1 MSEDHG
7 LGMTTR
13 IISNKE
19 MEDIIKIIE
28 FLVHSGLLTRD
39 VTQIFQNETIEQG
52 KEFFKL
58 VIVYF
63 NLDRIFNAVSSPE

>member
-1 MSEDHG
+1 
-7 LGMTTR
+7 MTAR

-19 MEDIIKIIE
+19 MEDVMKIIE
-28 FLVHSGLLTRD
+28 FLVDSGLLTRD
-39 VTQIFQNETIEQG
+39 VTQIIQNETIEQA

-63 NLDRIFNAVSSPE
+63 DLDRIFNAVSSLE

>member
-1 MSEDHG
+1 MSGVHG
-7 LGMTTR
+7 SGMTAR

-19 MEDIIKIIE
+19 MEDVMKIIE
-28 FLVHSGLLTRD
+28 FLVDSGLLTRD
-39 VTQIFQNETIEQG
+39 VTQIIQNETIEQA

-63 NLDRIFNAVSSPE
+63 DLDRIFNAVSSLE

>member
-1 MSEDHG
+1 MSGVHG
-7 LGMTTR
+7 SGMTAR

-19 MEDIIKIIE
+19 MEDAMKIIE
-28 FLVHSGLLTRD
+28 FLVDSGLLTRD
-39 VTQIFQNETIEQG
+39 FTQIIQNETIEQG

-63 NLDRIFNAVSSPE
+63 DLDRIFNAVSSLE